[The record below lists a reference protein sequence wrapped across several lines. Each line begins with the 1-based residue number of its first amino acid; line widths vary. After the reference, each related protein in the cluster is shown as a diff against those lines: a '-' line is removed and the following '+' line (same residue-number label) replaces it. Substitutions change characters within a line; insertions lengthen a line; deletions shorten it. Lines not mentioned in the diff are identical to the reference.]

1 MLLATILITHLSLM
15 NLFGL
20 ARAATVNP
28 DACKC
33 LDSISLPGFQTT
45 FYVCSISHPGI
56 CRPGASNLTSTRLVF
71 ALTQYGTDGSARV
84 PLQLSYNEGC
94 K

>member
-1 MLLATILITHLSLM
+1 MLLATILTTHLSLM

-20 ARAATVNP
+20 ARAATVTP

-45 FYVCSISHPGI
+45 FYVC
-56 CRPGASNLTSTRLVF
+56 C
-71 ALTQYGTDGSARV
+71 
-84 PLQLSYNEGC
+84 
-94 K
+94 

>member
-20 ARAATVNP
+20 ARAATVTP

-45 FYVCSISHPGI
+45 FYVCCQILSHVEPE
-56 CRPGASNLTSTRLVF
+56 TST
-71 ALTQYGTDGSARV
+71 
-84 PLQLSYNEGC
+84 
-94 K
+94 